1 MNFQISHIHLKR
13 TNPGPR
19 YLDSFAYTPET
30 MATTTTTA
38 GTKTNHPIEMENH
51 FHLKPQILRMASICF
66 KRFLGYFRLSALS
79 LVFF

>member
-1 MNFQISHIHLKR
+1 MFNGDLMNFQIFHIHLKR

-30 MATTTTTA
+30 MATATTTTTTTTTA

-51 FHLKPQILRMASICF
+51 FF
-66 KRFLGYFRLSALS
+66 T
-79 LVFF
+79 